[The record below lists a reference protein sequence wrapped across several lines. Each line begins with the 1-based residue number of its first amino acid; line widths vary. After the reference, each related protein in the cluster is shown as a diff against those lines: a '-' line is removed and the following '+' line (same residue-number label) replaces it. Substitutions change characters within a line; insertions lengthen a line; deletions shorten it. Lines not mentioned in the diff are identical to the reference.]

1 MSEIMTIKKVV
12 IIIWTSFTP
21 MLPEIIELPESRSPG
36 DFGDYY
42 NFNVREEYEYSAT
55 IVFDSIRLAFPNSD
69 IKVVMAGNI
78 CVTDKLRSIILQKI
92 EDIGGKLIEI
102 EAEYSQGD
110 ILRNIIFALSHS
122 EEPLAIVDSD
132 IIFWDRFDNVSDAL
146 YEGYFIPSYEEC
158 YSTYPEEEKV
168 LVHPNVHAAFLKIKS
183 PKLLCEKISE
193 IEGKYPELDLFTQT
207 VISRK
212 GKLEHYDTMSM
223 LYSVVSDNV
232 YKYGRDELSKFVHLY
247 GGNQLDYY
255 TYMKVENNPR
265 SLEFSK
271 LYGKIHTHVKNKEY
285 DQLRDLWSWYK
296 EYKFDLLE

>member
-1 MSEIMTIKKVV
+1 MTIKKVV

-21 MLPEIIELPESRSPG
+21 MLPEIIELTESRSPG

-42 NFNVREEYEYSAT
+42 NFNVKEEYEYSAT
-55 IVFDSIRLAFPNSD
+55 IAFDSIKLAFPNSD
-69 IKVVMAGNI
+69 IRVVMSGNI
-78 CVTDKLRSIILQKI
+78 ISDKLKSSILQKT
-92 EDIGGKLIEI
+92 EDIGGKLVQIRD
-102 EAEYSQGD
+102 EYSQGF
-110 ILRNIIFALSHS
+110 ILRSIISSLSDY
-122 EEPLAIVDSD
+122 EEPTALVDSD

-158 YSTYPEEEKV
+158 YYNYPEEEKV
-168 LVHPNVHAAFLKIKS
+168 LVHPNVHAAFLKIKN
-183 PKLLCEKISE
+183 PKLLWKKISE
-193 IEGKYPELDLFTQT
+193 IESKYPELDLFTQT
-207 VISRK
+207 VISRN

-223 LYSVVSDNV
+223 LYSVVSNDV
-232 YKYGRDELSKFVHLY
+232 YKYGKKELSKFVHLY
-247 GGNQLDYY
+247 GGSQLDYY
-255 TYMKVENNPR
+255 TYMKKENNPR